1 MPVQQSDRRSRRSR
15 TAMESALLELIGDRD
30 LSQISVSD
38 VTGRADVHRSTFYE
52 HYTDVHDLAASACTE
67 MFDQLLSATSALSV
81 TGDSSEGDSSEG
93 DSSKEGSHPSLTAM
107 FAHVAEHRALYEALL
122 GADGSA
128 RVINHLLQ
136 RMTESIRPRL
146 SAQLTDSEGGTDDS
160 AAAFVS
166 GALLGAIADW
176 LHRGCPGTPE
186 RFATAIW
193 PQLVASSLARPA

>member
-15 TAMESALLELIGDRD
+15 TAMEGALLELIGDRD

-67 MFDQLLSATSALSV
+67 MFDQLLAATSALSV
-81 TGDSSEGDSSEG
+81 SEDTSEGSA
-93 DSSKEGSHPSLTAM
+93 HPSLTAV
-107 FAHVAEHRALYEALL
+107 FAHVAEHRALYQALL

-136 RMTESIRPRL
+136 RMTESIRSRF
-146 SAQLTDSEGGTDDS
+146 SGRLTDPEGDTDDP
-160 AAAFVS
+160 AAAFIS
-166 GALLGAIADW
+166 GALLGSIADW

-186 RFATAIW
+186 HFATTIS
-193 PQLVASSLARPA
+193 PHLAGATLTRPA

>member
-1 MPVQQSDRRSRRSR
+1 
-15 TAMESALLELIGDRD
+15 MEGALLELIGDRD

-81 TGDSSEGDSSEG
+81 NGDSSEGHSSE
-93 DSSKEGSHPSLTAM
+93 EGSHPSLTAM

-193 PQLVASSLARPA
+193 PQLVAATLARPA

>member
-1 MPVQQSDRRSRRSR
+1 
-15 TAMESALLELIGDRD
+15 MEGALLELIGDRD

-81 TGDSSEGDSSEG
+81 SGDSSG
-93 DSSKEGSHPSLTAM
+93 EGSHPSLAAM

-128 RVINHLLQ
+128 RVINHLLR
-136 RMTESIRPRL
+136 RMTETIRPRL

-176 LHRGCPGTPE
+176 LHHGCPGTPE

-193 PQLVASSLARPA
+193 PQLVAVSLARPA

>member
-1 MPVQQSDRRSRRSR
+1 MPAQQSDRRSRRSR
-15 TAMESALLELIGDRD
+15 TAMEGALLELIGDRD

-67 MFDQLLSATSALSV
+67 MFDQLLAATSALPV
-81 TGDSSEGDSSEG
+81 TGAPSDGG
-93 DSSKEGSHPSLTAM
+93 AHPSLTAV
-107 FAHVAEHRALYEALL
+107 FAHVAEHRALYQALL

-128 RVINHLLQ
+128 RVINHLLR
-136 RMTESIRPRL
+136 RMTESIRSRF
-146 SAQLTDSEGGTDDS
+146 SARLTDPEAGTDDP
-160 AAAFVS
+160 AAAFIS
-166 GALLGAIADW
+166 GALLGSIADW

-193 PQLVASSLARPA
+193 PQLAAATPARPA

>member
-1 MPVQQSDRRSRRSR
+1 MPVQQGDRRSRRSR
-15 TAMESALLELIGDRD
+15 TAMEGALLELIGDRD

-81 TGDSSEGDSSEG
+81 TGESSGEGA
-93 DSSKEGSHPSLTAM
+93 HPSLTAM
-107 FAHVAEHRALYEALL
+107 FAHVAEHHALYQALL

-136 RMTESIRPRL
+136 RMTESVRPRL
-146 SAQLTDSEGGTDDS
+146 SARLTGPEGDAVDS

-176 LHRGCPGTPE
+176 LHRDCPGTPE
-186 RFATAIW
+186 RFAAAIW
-193 PQLVASSLARPA
+193 PQLVAVSLAQPA

>member
-15 TAMESALLELIGDRD
+15 TAMEGALLELIGDRD

-38 VTGRADVHRSTFYE
+38 VTSRADVHRSTFYE

-81 TGDSSEGDSSEG
+81 TGDSSEGGASA
-93 DSSKEGSHPSLTAM
+93 SLTAV

-136 RMTESIRPRL
+136 RMTESIRPSL
-146 SAQLTDSEGGTDDS
+146 SARLTDPEDGPDDS

-193 PQLVASSLARPA
+193 PQLVAASLARPA

>member
-81 TGDSSEGDSSEG
+81 TGESP
-93 DSSKEGSHPSLTAM
+93 KEGAHPSLTAV
-107 FAHVAEHRALYEALL
+107 FAHVAEHRALYQALL

-146 SAQLTDSEGGTDDS
+146 STRLTDPEGGTDDS

-176 LHRGCPGTPE
+176 LHRDCPGTPE

>member
-15 TAMESALLELIGDRD
+15 TAMEGALLELIGDRD

-81 TGDSSEGDSSEG
+81 TGDSPEGASSE
-93 DSSKEGSHPSLTAM
+93 EGSHPSLTAM

-128 RVINHLLQ
+128 RVINHLLR

-193 PQLVASSLARPA
+193 PQLVAVSLARPA

>member
-1 MPVQQSDRRSRRSR
+1 
-15 TAMESALLELIGDRD
+15 MEGALLELIGDRD

-81 TGDSSEGDSSEG
+81 NGDSSEGDSST
-93 DSSKEGSHPSLTAM
+93 EGSHPSLTAM

-193 PQLVASSLARPA
+193 PQLVAATLARPA

>member
-81 TGDSSEGDSSEG
+81 TGDSSEG

-193 PQLVASSLARPA
+193 PQLVAATLARPA

>member
-15 TAMESALLELIGDRD
+15 AAMEGALLELIRDRD

-67 MFDQLLSATSALSV
+67 MFDQLLAATSALPV
-81 TGDSSEGDSSEG
+81 AGDSSEGG
-93 DSSKEGSHPSLTAM
+93 AHPSLTAV
-107 FAHVAEHRALYEALL
+107 FAHVAEHRALYQALL

-136 RMTESIRPRL
+136 RMTESIRSRL
-146 SAQLTDSEGGTDDS
+146 SARLTGPEGDTDDP
-160 AAAFVS
+160 AAAFIS
-166 GALLGAIADW
+166 GALLGSIADW

-186 RFATAIW
+186 GFATAIW
-193 PQLVASSLARPA
+193 PQLAATTLTRPA